1 MTNPFEVIEAR
12 LSNIE
17 NLLLDIK
24 HPTKAPEPLPDRITL
39 QDACELTGQSKG
51 QIYKM
56 TMLGTI
62 PCSHFGKR
70 LIFSRKALTEWM
82 EERTISAPSAGDIMS
97 DRLSATAK
105 KHLKK

>member
-1 MTNPFEVIEAR
+1 MTNPFDVIEAR

-24 HPTKAPEPLPDRITL
+24 HPPKASEPLPDRITL
-39 QDACELTGQSKG
+39 HDACELTGQSKG

-70 LIFSRKALTEWM
+70 LIFSRKALIEWM
-82 EERTISAPSAGDIMS
+82 EERTISAPSAGDVMS
-97 DRLSATAK
+97 DRLSSSAK
-105 KHLKK
+105 KRLKK

>member
-82 EERTISAPSAGDIMS
+82 EEKTISAPSAGDEIEN
-97 DRLSATAK
+97 RLSATAK
-105 KHLKK
+105 KRLKK